1 MVRNKFGIN
10 GKKNTELDNLF
21 KYLCKNN
28 LSININKCVSKLD
41 NYNLANTE
49 LILHKYESVVELVK
63 IIFRTTQTKQS
74 LHVFVLLLCKDIEM
88 IAKKFG
94 I

>member
-1 MVRNKFGIN
+1 MVRKILL
-10 GKKNTELDNLF
+10 TLI
-21 KYLCKNN
+21 
-28 LSININKCVSKLD
+28 SVSKLD
-41 NYNLANTE
+41 NYNLANAE

-74 LHVFVLLLCKDIEM
+74 LRVFVLLLCKDFEL